1 MDYDIPTKTKDEGC
15 RADTLPYRV
24 ISVWQS
30 TQFVR
35 RRGRRIHTELTLA
48 SGCNLVAVRVA
59 EVQYTRATKAA
70 PRWQVGDALSIPD
83 PKGLKRIVLSPD
95 AIKLA
100 PWSAARHR
108 PVYRRFICL

>member
-1 MDYDIPTKTKDEGC
+1 MAIDEGGG
-15 RADTLPYRV
+15 ASALLYRV

-35 RRGRRIHTELTLA
+35 RRGRKIQIDLTLV
-48 SGCNLVAVRVA
+48 SGHDLVAVRVDD
-59 EVQYTRATKAA
+59 VQYTGSTKAA
-70 PRWQVGDALSIPD
+70 PRWQVGDSLSIPD

-95 AIKLA
+95 ALKLS

-108 PVYRRFICL
+108 PAYRRFICL